1 MVSLLN
7 QERGNNRLYVSVVQR
22 RPTYYSED
30 KTLPAL
36 PLSVLNV
43 LQSQKSAGRA
53 LTGIAESAEEE
64 LSIPFDQMVTG
75 SFSLPIIVR

>member
-1 MVSLLN
+1 
-7 QERGNNRLYVSVVQR
+7 VQR
-22 RPTYYSED
+22 RATYYSED

-43 LQSQKSAGRA
+43 LQGQRSAGRA

-64 LSIPFDQMVTG
+64 FSVPFDQMVTG
-75 SFSLPIIVR
+75 SFSLPITVR